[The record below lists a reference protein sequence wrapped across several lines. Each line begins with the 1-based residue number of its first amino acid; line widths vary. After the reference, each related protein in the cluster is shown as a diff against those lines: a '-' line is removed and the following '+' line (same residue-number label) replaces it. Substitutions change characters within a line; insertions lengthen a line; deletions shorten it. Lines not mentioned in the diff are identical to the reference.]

1 MEPTITLVTKNDAFQ
16 FIWLKNL
23 HGFDQRY
30 HCYDCL
36 KGKRS
41 EIIALNGGKKYP
53 AGFTATGRIEE
64 PAPFAYLCAVMPTA
78 RGIAGNVH
86 LLMEPDEN
94 STFTHEDANIHVVVT
109 GMRRLVIEPLPEE
122 VQRALP
128 ELYWRCRN
136 FQAGW
141 QLFPQD
147 RRPTEVA

>member
-1 MEPTITLVTKNDAFQ
+1 
-16 FIWLKNL
+16 
-23 HGFDQRY
+23 
-30 HCYDCL
+30 
-36 KGKRS
+36 
-41 EIIALNGGKKYP
+41 
-53 AGFTATGRIEE
+53 
-64 PAPFAYLCAVMPTA
+64 MPTA